1 MSYEAIKSIASAAA
15 LLLALS
21 IFGRRVYQLLWVN
34 LRRGRPEDTYGRWGE
49 RLKGVVTFVGGQL
62 RLFRFPGAGIAHFV
76 IFWGFLILLVTIVAA
91 ILEGL
96 VAFWDPDFVL
106 PVIGRFGPLVL
117 LQDLFAVLVAAAVL
131 YALYVRLVVNPDRYE
146 GSHKAQAVMV
156 LGFILTIVGSLLI
169 MNGVR
174 IELGDDPVESWRP
187 ISSVVGAVFTGL
199 DEGALNTVEEIAYW
213 THLLVVLAFLIELPG
228 SKHFHVITSIPAVFL
243 RNLDPPGRLRPAS
256 ESNGDVGVSAI
267 DQLRRRQI
275 LDLYT
280 CTECGRCQDVC
291 PGHGSGLP
299 LSPKAMVMDLRD
311 HLIEQGAAARTGEDR
326 EVPERPLVGGV
337 IPDEVLWACA
347 ACYACDQEC
356 PLFIERVP
364 LIVDMRRHLVMEG
377 RMDGL
382 LQESM
387 ANLGRYGN
395 SFGQSERARAKWT
408 RPYNGTI
415 KDARR
420 EPVEYLWF
428 VGDYASYNSMLTGIT
443 GATAEV
449 FRRAG
454 VDFGLLYDAERNA
467 GNDVRR
473 VGEEGLFEML
483 VEENAAALSRCDFR
497 AIVTTD
503 PHTYNVLRNEY
514 PTEVIDGRPVLHYA
528 ELLDE
533 LIESGRLQLPKELGH
548 RVTYHDPCF
557 LGRYNGVYE
566 APRRVIEATGCE
578 LVEMPRHGDRALCCG
593 AGGGRIWMEEGEVR
607 ERPAVTRVREAA
619 ALDGVDLLVVSCPKD
634 YVMYT
639 DAIKSS
645 GLDDRLAV
653 KDLIELIG
661 ETLGP

>member
-1 MSYEAIKSIASAAA
+1 
-15 LLLALS
+15 
-21 IFGRRVYQLLWVN
+21 
-34 LRRGRPEDTYGRWGE
+34 
-49 RLKGVVTFVGGQL
+49 
-62 RLFRFPGAGIAHFV
+62 
-76 IFWGFLILLVTIVAA
+76 
-91 ILEGL
+91 
-96 VAFWDPDFVL
+96 
-106 PVIGRFGPLVL
+106 
-117 LQDLFAVLVAAAVL
+117 
-131 YALYVRLVVNPDRYE
+131 
-146 GSHKAQAVMV
+146 
-156 LGFILTIVGSLLI
+156 
-169 MNGVR
+169 
-174 IELGDDPVESWRP
+174 
-187 ISSVVGAVFTGL
+187 
-199 DEGALNTVEEIAYW
+199 
-213 THLLVVLAFLIELPG
+213 
-228 SKHFHVITSIPAVFL
+228 
-243 RNLDPPGRLRPAS
+243 
-256 ESNGDVGVSAI
+256 
-267 DQLRRRQI
+267 
-275 LDLYT
+275 
-280 CTECGRCQDVC
+280 
-291 PGHGSGLP
+291 
-299 LSPKAMVMDLRD
+299 
-311 HLIEQGAAARTGEDR
+311 
-326 EVPERPLVGGV
+326 
-337 IPDEVLWACA
+337 
-347 ACYACDQEC
+347 
-356 PLFIERVP
+356 
-364 LIVDMRRHLVMEG
+364 
-377 RMDGL
+377 
-382 LQESM
+382 M

-408 RPYNGTI
+408 RSYNGTI

-503 PHTYNVLRNEY
+503 PHTYNVLKNEY

-533 LIESGRLQLPKELGH
+533 LIESGRLRFPKDLGR

-557 LGRYNGVYE
+557 LGRYNDVYE

-607 ERPAVTRVREAA
+607 ERPAVARVREAA

-634 YVMYT
+634 YVMFT

-661 ETLGP
+661 EALGP